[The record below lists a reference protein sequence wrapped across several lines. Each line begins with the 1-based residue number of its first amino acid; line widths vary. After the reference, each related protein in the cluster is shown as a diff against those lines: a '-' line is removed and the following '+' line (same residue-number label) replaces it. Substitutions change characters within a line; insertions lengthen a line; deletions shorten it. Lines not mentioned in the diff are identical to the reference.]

1 MKKPECYSGDRGLK
15 SFLGKTQQI
24 NKNEKE
30 KDTQNY
36 RTHGHLL
43 TVDITVAAGYIY
55 ALIFE
60 CIYSKINV
68 LRPEGKVCGS
78 KTDDVNGVRQ
88 ITGGYSK

>member
-1 MKKPECYSGDRGLK
+1 MKKPECYSGGRGLK

-30 KDTQNY
+30 KGIQNY
-36 RTHGHLL
+36 SETS
-43 TVDITVAAGYIY
+43 VFDYIY

-68 LRPEGKVCGS
+68 LWPEGKVCGS

>member
-30 KDTQNY
+30 KGIQNY

-43 TVDITVAAGYIY
+43 TVDITVAAYWVKRVIGTRANSDSQWGWLYIC
-55 ALIFE
+55 LDF
-60 CIYSKINV
+60 
-68 LRPEGKVCGS
+68 
-78 KTDDVNGVRQ
+78 
-88 ITGGYSK
+88 